1 MNDRRFVLAA
11 CLAVLSVPAFAA
23 DRKVPGSGRIVTE
36 HRLVNG
42 FDRVAL
48 AGAFEV
54 ELRQGNAEGVEL
66 TGDDNLL
73 ALVETRVE
81 GAAGSRTLKI
91 AARPEVALEPS
102 QPIRIRV
109 DLQQLVAI
117 DLAGASK
124 LTATGLHVGKLAVA
138 IGGSGGLTLAALDAE
153 RLALSLGGSGR
164 AGADGRSKSASLSI
178 AGSGQGALA
187 GLAVDD
193 MAINIAGSG
202 SAEVQANQRL
212 RISIAGSGRVK
223 HTGAAVPSVSIVG
236 SGDVR
241 RGS

>member
-11 CLAVLSVPAFAA
+11 CLAALSVSALAA
-23 DRKVPGSGRIVTE
+23 ERKVTGSGRLITE
-36 HRLVNG
+36 RRSASG
-42 FDRVAL
+42 FDRVAI
-48 AGAFEV
+48 AGSFEV
-54 ELRQGNAEGVEL
+54 ELRQGSVEGVEL

-81 GAAGSRTLKI
+81 GTAGSRTLRI
-91 AARPEVALEPS
+91 APRPDVALEPS
-102 QPIRIRV
+102 QPIRVRI
-109 DLQQLVAI
+109 DLQQLVAL
-117 DLAGASK
+117 DLAGTAK
-124 LTATGLHVGKLAVA
+124 AAATGLHVGKLAIA
-138 IGGSGGLTLAALDAE
+138 IGGSGGVTLAALDAE

-164 AGADGRSKSASLSI
+164 AQADGRARSASLSI
-178 AGSGQGALA
+178 AGSGGVALA

-193 MAINIAGSG
+193 LSVNIAGSG

-223 HTGAAVPSVSIVG
+223 HTGAAVPSISIVG

-241 RGS
+241 RG